1 MCLLLCNLFVLLPPS
16 VGKEEHKRHME
27 RSDQRVI
34 TRVKTGVHA
43 PCVYNSV
50 VFQKL
55 LCAGTM
61 TNS

>member
-1 MCLLLCNLFVLLPPS
+1 MS
-16 VGKEEHKRHME
+16 HGHME
-27 RSDQRVI
+27 RSYQCVI
-34 TRVKTGVHA
+34 TRVKTGVNA
-43 PCVYNSV
+43 CTLCVYDNRV